1 MEIFI
6 KENGFKE
13 RLKAK
18 VYINMQMEDI
28 TKENGR
34 MIINKD
40 MGFKYGKTVA
50 NMKEILIKGWN
61 MDMDFIH
68 GSIIQ
73 LIRGNGKKIRLTEKE
88 FIVI

>member
-50 NMKEILIKGWN
+50 NMKEIFIKG
-61 MDMDFIH
+61 
-68 GSIIQ
+68 
-73 LIRGNGKKIRLTEKE
+73 
-88 FIVI
+88 